1 MNRLASK
8 GENMKLIKWSS
19 EVEKYELDEDYCI
32 QKANLKEFSVHFA
45 IYVIAE
51 ENVLFRQSFDTSCSV
66 LKEGD
71 PCFYIEKNGSR
82 IGGVLIEPNYMR
94 YLFLQPP
101 YGEEYYKVLIMLKR
115 LLVNFSDNTRDIDV
129 AWVKPWELKHY
140 LRLGFRQEE
149 SRRCMIRPTETFN
162 IKFEDKYE
170 TLAPSKTYITKI
182 ATLFKEAF
190 AGGVGEDGQL
200 SKGEYKEALMVYF
213 KENAGEEILETAS
226 TLIYDK
232 ETKEVIAACLISL
245 WEGWPNVY
253 DIAVKPS
260 YQGKGLA
267 SRMMKKAL
275 TVLKEEYPVVR
286 LFVTLGNNAEAL
298 YYNLGFLPG
307 TETTKLYI
315 PAKDN

>member
-1 MNRLASK
+1 
-8 GENMKLIKWSS
+8 MKLIKWSR
-19 EVEKYELDEDYCI
+19 EVEKYELDEDYSI
-32 QKANLKEFSVHFA
+32 QKADLKDFSVHFA
-45 IYVIAE
+45 IYVIAA
-51 ENVLFRQSFDTSCSV
+51 ENVLFRQNFDTSCSV

-71 PCFYIEKNGSR
+71 PCFYIEKNGFR

-94 YLFLQPP
+94 YLFIKPP
-101 YGEEYYKVLIMLKR
+101 YNEEYYKVLVMLKR
-115 LLVNFSDNTRDIDV
+115 LLVNFSDSSRDIDV

-162 IKFEDKYE
+162 INFEDNYE
-170 TLAPSKTYITKI
+170 VSKPSKNHITKI
-182 ATLFKEAF
+182 ATLFNEAF

-200 SKGEYKEALMVYF
+200 NKKGHEEALRAYF
-213 KENAGEEILETAS
+213 KENTGEEILKTAS

-232 ETKEVIAACLISL
+232 ETKEVIGICLISL
-245 WEGWPNVY
+245 WEGWPNIY

-267 SRMMKKAL
+267 SMMIKKAL